1 MARIRSSRNDVMAG
15 AMVLAA
21 IVGAVTI
28 VILIAGGLEFVGKH
42 DYRVQFP
49 LHVGVHGLAPGSA
62 VHLGGR
68 RIGSVK
74 NLDFSQDAS
83 GEMDGIDVTISI
95 EKDIALMD
103 GVVAFLEQPLLGSTA
118 EINFIS
124 LGTGPGYAQGEIPG
138 KVAPPRLLEQA
149 GYGQEEAARVR
160 VVIQKAESIAIRM
173 DEAVQEFR
181 DTVLSDVRS
190 MTGEARARS
199 DIWFERADKITGE
212 FADFSGKANEL
223 VDSARGRADQ
233 MEELLRTAQAYAD
246 DNRGKVYET
255 IENARSVSAKSDVFM
270 DRLNGEIADLAEG
283 FLEDGRLAIDD
294 ARTAVNRVDGM
305 VVEQTPNIR
314 KSIANFR
321 LASDSMRDTMNE
333 VRRSPWRLLYR
344 PDMGE
349 VEYELMYDSARIYAG
364 AVSDLRAASE
374 SLKAMIDTGGRN
386 ATRGETLE
394 PMLDTLYSSFEKFTE
409 AEEAFL
415 DQVLGAQPAAG
426 AGQE

>member
-1 MARIRSSRNDVMAG
+1 MSRMRSNRNDVMAG
-15 AMVLAA
+15 GLVLAA
-21 IVGAVTI
+21 VVGAVAI
-28 VILIAGGLEFVGKH
+28 VIMISGGLGFIGKH

-49 LHVGVHGLAPGSA
+49 LHVGVHGLAPGSG

-74 NLDFSQDAS
+74 DVTFSEDAQ

-95 EKDIALMD
+95 EKAIQLRA
-103 GVVAFLEQPLLGSTA
+103 GVIAFLEQPLLGSTA

-124 LGTGPGYAQGEIPG
+124 LGTGPGAVAGEIPG

-149 GYGQEEAARVR
+149 GYGEKEQARVR
-160 VVIQKAESIAIRM
+160 VIIEKAEGFVLRAEAAATDMQSIMSDARS
-173 DEAVQEFR
+173 R
-181 DTVLSDVRS
+181 SDV
-190 MTGEARARS
+190 
-199 DIWFERADKITGE
+199 WFERADTISGE
-212 FADFSGKANEL
+212 FAEFGGKANEF
-223 VDSARGRADQ
+223 VDQARSRADQ
-233 MEELLRTAQAYAD
+233 MEELLRTAQAYMD
-246 DNRGKVYET
+246 DNRGTVYEA
-255 IENARSVSAKSDVFM
+255 IDNARSMSDKGDAFM
-270 DRLNGEIADLAEG
+270 DRLNGEIADQLEG
-283 FLEDGRLAIDD
+283 FLVEGRAVEME
-294 ARTAVNRVDGM
+294 ARQTVELVNGILI
-305 VVEQTPNIR
+305 EQTPSIR

-321 LASDSMRDTMNE
+321 LASDAMRDTMNE

-349 VEYELMYDSARIYAG
+349 IEYELMYDSARIYAG

-374 SLKAMIDTGGRN
+374 SLKAMIDSGGRN

-394 PMLDTLYSSFEKFTE
+394 PMLDTLYSSFEKFSE

-426 AGQE
+426 GE